1 MKITVP
7 VSLVAADTDART
19 ISGRIVTWDEVG
31 NTSAGKTKFAKDSIA
46 LKQVKLFIDHNM
58 DKPIGKVLD
67 FDSNDQGIDATFKI
81 ANTQRGND
89 ALVEAMEGLKDGFS
103 VGIKLS
109 EYDNT
114 DEGLVVKMSQLVEV
128 SLVETPAIDS
138 ARVSEVAASDDPTH
152 EQEGSDMTET
162 PELQTENEV
171 SVEAPKVEAAK
182 TSAPVFTAPRVDTN
196 VTAGQVAIAQVR
208 AMLGNSEA
216 RDLVAAIENQN
227 TTTDAGLVPPAYLRE
242 VIGIVDGQRPFW
254 DSLESGVLPASGMK
268 FYKPR
273 RVVLAETAVTDE
285 EAEFASRE
293 TEIDNLEVDVVK
305 IAGANIVSV
314 ELLDRSD
321 PSYVD
326 ELLRQLAAD
335 WAQKTDFYAF
345 SKVMGAPGTSSGSSL
360 YKAIAKGIAD
370 SYGVQRS
377 TPNRFLA
384 DVGNYADLL
393 GAVDLAERPIFAA
406 AAPQNAAGLITQ
418 GSTNG
423 TVAGLDLVVS
433 PNLDTGTGV
442 EGYVYP
448 SNAGTTYQ
456 SGAIQLRTNIVATG
470 QVEIGLY
477 GYVAVSPNYPDAV
490 RAISIV

>member
-7 VSLVAADTDART
+7 VAIVAADTDART
-19 ISGRIVTWDEVG
+19 ISGRIVTWGEAG
-31 NTSAGKTKFAKDSIA
+31 NTSAGKTIFAKDSIA
-46 LKQVKLFIDHNM
+46 LKPVKLFIDHNM

-67 FDSNDQGIDATFKI
+67 FDAHDEGIDATFKI
-81 ANTQRGND
+81 SNTQRGND
-89 ALVEAMEGLKDGFS
+89 ALVEAMDGLKDGFS

-114 DEGLVVKMSQLVEV
+114 DEGLVVKNSALVEV

-196 VTAGQVAIAQVR
+196 VTAGQVAIAQVQ
-208 AMLGNSEA
+208 AMLGNNDA
-216 RDLVAAIENQN
+216 RDLVAALDVQN
-227 TTTDAGLVPPAYLRE
+227 TTTDAGLVPPVYLRE
-242 VIGIVDGQRPFW
+242 VIGIVDAQRPFW
-254 DSLESGVLPASGMK
+254 DSLESGVLPANGMK

-273 RVVLAETAVTDE
+273 RVVLAETAVTAE

-293 TEIDNLEVDVVK
+293 TEIDNIEIDVIK
-305 IAGANIVSV
+305 IAGGNRISV
-314 ELLDRSD
+314 ELIDRSD
-321 PSYVD
+321 PSYID

-335 WAQKTDFYAF
+335 WSRKTDLYAA
-345 SKVMGAPGTSSGSSL
+345 SIVLGAPQDSTGSTL
-360 YKAIAKGIAD
+360 YKGIAKGIAD

-377 TPNRFLA
+377 TPNKFLA

-406 AAPQNAAGLITQ
+406 AAPQNAAGLVTQ

-423 TVAGLDLVVS
+423 TVAGLDLVVT
-433 PNLDTGTGV
+433 PNFDTGTGI

-448 SNAGTTYQ
+448 SNAGTVYQ
-456 SGAIQLRTNIVATG
+456 SGAIQLRTNIVANG

-477 GYVAVSPNYPDAV
+477 GYVAVSANYPSAV
-490 RAISIV
+490 RAIKIA

>member
-67 FDSNDQGIDATFKI
+67 FDTNDQGIDATFKI

-182 TSAPVFTAPRVDTN
+182 ASAPVFTAPRVDTN

-208 AMLGNSEA
+208 ALHGDTQA
-216 RDLVAAIENQN
+216 RDLVAALDNQN
-227 TTTDAGLVPPAYLRE
+227 TTTDSGMVPPAYLRD

-254 DSLESGVLPASGMK
+254 DSLESGTLPAAGMK

-273 RVVLAETAVTDE
+273 RKVLATAAVTAE
-285 EAEFASRE
+285 EAEFDSTE
-293 TEIDNLEVDVVK
+293 TEIDNIEIDVIK

-314 ELLDRSD
+314 ELIDRSD

-335 WAQKTDFYAF
+335 WSRKTDLYAA
-345 SKVMGAPGTSSGSSL
+345 SIVLAGAVDSSGASL
-360 YKAIAKGIAD
+360 YKGIAKGIAD

-377 TPNRFLA
+377 TPNKFLA

-406 AAPQNAAGLITQ
+406 AAPQNAAGLVTQ

-423 TVAGLDLVVS
+423 TVAGLDLVVT
-433 PNLDTGTGV
+433 PNFDTGTGI

-448 SNAGTTYQ
+448 SNAGTVYQ
-456 SGAIQLRTNIVATG
+456 SGAIQLRSNIVANG

-477 GYVAVSPNYPDAV
+477 GYVAASPNYPTAV
-490 RAISIV
+490 RAIKIV

>member
-67 FDSNDQGIDATFKI
+67 FDTNDQGIDATFKI

-182 TSAPVFTAPRVDTN
+182 TSAPVFTAPRVNTN

-208 AMLGNSEA
+208 ALHGDNQA
-216 RDLVAAIENQN
+216 RDLVAALDEQN
-227 TTTDAGLVPPAYLRE
+227 TTTDSGMVPPTYLRD
-242 VIGIVDGQRPFW
+242 VIGIVDGSRPFW
-254 DSLESGVLPASGMK
+254 DSLESGTLPASGMK

-273 RVVLAETAVTDE
+273 RVVLATTAQTAE
-285 EAEFASRE
+285 EAEFGSTE
-293 TEIDNLEVDVVK
+293 TEIDNIEIDVIK

-314 ELLDRSD
+314 ELIDRSD

-335 WAQKTDFYAF
+335 WARKTDFYAF
-345 SKVMGAPGTSSGSSL
+345 SKVMAAPVDSSGSSL
-360 YKAIAKGIAD
+360 YAAIAKGIAD

-384 DVGNYADLL
+384 DVGNYASIL
-393 GAVDLAERPIFAA
+393 GAVDLAERPLFSA
-406 AAPQNAAGLITQ
+406 AAPQNAAGLVTQ

-433 PNLDTGTGV
+433 PNFDTGTGV

-456 SGAIQLRTNIVATG
+456 SGAIQLRSNIVANG

-477 GYVAVSPNYPDAV
+477 GYVAVADNYPSAV
-490 RAISIV
+490 RAIKIV